1 MQIFSAQVIRWEEPS
16 WAGHV
21 SSVDLPLWVELAM
34 KGGLPFLVWENAMF
48 HSLYGS
54 EQLFK
59 ICFGETSAQNIAVS
73 FTNSNNLLL
82 AGCGAS

>member
-1 MQIFSAQVIRWEEPS
+1 
-16 WAGHV
+16 
-21 SSVDLPLWVELAM
+21 M

-48 HSLYGS
+48 HSLYS
-54 EQLFK
+54 SKQLFK